1 LTLNGVKSRT
11 EQPMSRRKNLDNIVD
26 RIIESYDRY
35 GGINHIKGPNLPS
48 RDEIIETLEALIT
61 IIFPGFFNREKI
73 DRDSVR
79 FWLGAEC
86 AKIYPRL
93 EDQINKSFR
102 YFCEHWESCRPEMEE
117 CLIKDQEA
125 CLVRARRISRALFRE
140 LPSLRRVLF
149 EDVQAHFTGDPA
161 AKSLDEIILAYPG
174 MMAISVYRIAHFLW
188 KKKVPLLPR
197 IMSEYAH
204 TLTGIDIHPGARIG
218 HHFMIDHGTGVV
230 IGETTVIGDYVR
242 IYQGV
247 TLGALTVP
255 ADAGDFRDVKRHPT
269 IRDRVT
275 IYSGAT
281 ILGGKTVIGKG
292 AVIGGNVWVTRSV
305 PPGKKVFG
313 QSPSLNIRD

>member
-1 LTLNGVKSRT
+1 
-11 EQPMSRRKNLDNIVD
+11 MRKRKKLENTVD

-48 RDEIIETLEALIT
+48 RGEIVETLESLIT
-61 IIFPGFFNREKI
+61 IIFPGFFNREDI

-79 FWLGAEC
+79 FWVGAEC

-93 EDQINKSFR
+93 EDQVNKCFR
-102 YFCEHWESCRPEMEE
+102 YFCRHWKSCRPDAEQ
-117 CLIKDQEA
+117 CRIKDQEA
-125 CLVRARRISRALFRE
+125 CLARARKIARGLFRE

-161 AKSLDEIILAYPG
+161 AKSIDEIILAYPG
-174 MMAISVYRIAHFLW
+174 VMAISVYRIAHFLW
-188 KKKVPLLPR
+188 KKEVPLLPR

-204 TLTGIDIHPGARIG
+204 TRTGIDIHPGARIG
-218 HHFMIDHGTGVV
+218 RHFMIDHGTGVV
-230 IGETTVIGDYVR
+230 IGETTVIGDHVR

-255 ADAGDFRDVKRHPT
+255 ADAGAFRDAKRHPT
-269 IRDRVT
+269 IGDRVT

-292 AVIGGNVWVTRSV
+292 ATIGGNVWITRSV
-305 PPGKKVFG
+305 AAGKKVFG
-313 QSPSLNIRD
+313 EPPALAIRT